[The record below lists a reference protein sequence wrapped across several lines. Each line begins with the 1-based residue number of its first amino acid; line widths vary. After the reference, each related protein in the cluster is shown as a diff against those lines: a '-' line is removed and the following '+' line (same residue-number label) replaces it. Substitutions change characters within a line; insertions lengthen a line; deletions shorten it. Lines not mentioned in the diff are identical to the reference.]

1 MEEVSRGGE
10 VRLAK
15 VAGFA
20 EVAKLVR
27 MVMAARLFW
36 VSSLA
41 LVARQRPYV
50 GRFAMVV
57 GLAGQGGQ
65 DCLGGLVGPNVV
77 VHIPPLKSSSQT

>member
-10 VRLAK
+10 VRLAM

-20 EVAKLVR
+20 EVAKLAG

-41 LVARQRPYV
+41 SVVRQRPYV
-50 GRFAMVV
+50 G
-57 GLAGQGGQ
+57 
-65 DCLGGLVGPNVV
+65 
-77 VHIPPLKSSSQT
+77 